1 MTESDAQKRLINA
14 AKQLVDATGKMVE
27 AAKACASSPH
37 DETQQQRLKQAAE
50 DLRTATNAA
59 ANNALKKKI
68 LQRLEVG

>member
-1 MTESDAQKRLINA
+1 
-14 AKQLVDATGKMVE
+14 MVE

-37 DETQQQRLKQAAE
+37 DEAQQQRLKQAAE

-68 LQRLEVG
+68 LQRLEVGFKKCIQFLEGRSF